1 MRDRALVPE
10 ICGAQS
16 CIVVHTNQLFFRGL
30 KRLPDPGQEL
40 VVTSVS
46 TLKHPHNEFVSRRCC
61 DRQLPPVQAQEGIRH
76 KESDPF
82 ISVNKRVI
90 QE

>member
-1 MRDRALVPE
+1 MHDRALVPE

-40 VVTSVS
+40 VVIC
-46 TLKHPHNEFVSRRCC
+46 HNLVTVRAKSNVTQRYRMLSNYFMLFS
-61 DRQLPPVQAQEGIRH
+61 
-76 KESDPF
+76 
-82 ISVNKRVI
+82 
-90 QE
+90 